1 MNANERMVKD
11 IAKKLDDIA
20 NGYLYICPC
29 CGETFDIS
37 ELSQSEEDNY
47 YCPECDDTILDS
59 FTMYDYLENTLGIEY
74 RVFNKEDDINSVKIC
89 IAYGGPNIFIDTEDN
104 KVKLYWYSDY
114 SEYEFSQDVS
124 NEINYVCNEIWNSQ

>member
-1 MNANERMVKD
+1 MNSNKHIVKD

-20 NGYLYICPC
+20 NGCLYICPC
-29 CGETFDIS
+29 CGNTFDIN

-47 YCPECDDTILDS
+47 YCPECDDTILDL

-114 SEYEFSQDVS
+114 SECEFSQDAS